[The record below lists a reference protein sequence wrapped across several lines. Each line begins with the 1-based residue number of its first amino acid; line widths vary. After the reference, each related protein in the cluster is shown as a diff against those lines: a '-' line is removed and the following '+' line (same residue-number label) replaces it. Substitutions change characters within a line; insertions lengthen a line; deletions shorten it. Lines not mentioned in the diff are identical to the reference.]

1 MTETT
6 IKFTH
11 RNCTG
16 QLLLGDGKEK
26 LVLARMSLFEGTGK
40 WVLTDLR
47 MRSFHRV
54 PSEFSCVL
62 GSDMVNS
69 WLAFESEEE
78 LNQIKNHLREYTV
91 DYEANMIHWAT
102 YQGVVRGQP
111 VTRDKHQYLAN
122 HLNHIG
128 FFSRK
133 EGLAYLKEAQRWWAE
148 YEGKVEDAALP
159 NPHIQPSSFDIKR
172 FIAYPSLFNSDVL
185 NTERVIE

>member
-11 RNCTG
+11 RNSTG
-16 QLLLGDGKEK
+16 QLLLGDGKQK

-47 MRSFHRV
+47 LRTFHRV

-62 GSDMVNS
+62 DSDMVNS
-69 WLAFESEEE
+69 WLTFDSEEE
-78 LNQIKNHLREYTV
+78 LNKIKSYLREYTV
-91 DYEANMIHWAT
+91 DYESDTIHWAT

-111 VTRDKHQYLAN
+111 VTRDEYPYLAD
-122 HLNHIG
+122 HLNHVG

-133 EGLAYLKEAQRWWAE
+133 DGLAYLKNAQEWWSKYDGE
-148 YEGKVEDAALP
+148 VKDAKLP
-159 NPHIQPSSFDIKR
+159 NEHVQPSSSNIR
-172 FIAYPSLFNSDVL
+172 FYMQHPALYDGV
-185 NTERVIE
+185 TVVYD